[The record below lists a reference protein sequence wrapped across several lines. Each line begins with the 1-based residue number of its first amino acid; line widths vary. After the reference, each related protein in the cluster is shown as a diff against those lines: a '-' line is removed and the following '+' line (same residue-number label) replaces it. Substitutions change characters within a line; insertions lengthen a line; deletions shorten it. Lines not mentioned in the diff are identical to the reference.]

1 MTKMIQS
8 CPSCSNWVPLPISR
22 CTRASNLSW
31 MEISFIGITL
41 TLFPGFIIVVIREL
55 IIQIEK
61 AFIVTYNRDD
71 RNDNTTI
78 KR

>member
-1 MTKMIQS
+1 MAKMMQS
-8 CPSCSNWVPLPISR
+8 CPSCSNWVPFPMSR

-61 AFIVTYNRDD
+61 AFIATYSRDD
-71 RNDNTTI
+71 INDKTTI

>member
-8 CPSCSNWVPLPISR
+8 CPSCSNWVPFPMSR
-22 CTRASNLSW
+22 CTRASSLSW

-41 TLFPGFIIVVIREL
+41 TLFPGFMIVEIREL

-61 AFIVTYNRDD
+61 AFIATYNRDD

>member
-1 MTKMIQS
+1 M
-8 CPSCSNWVPLPISR
+8 V
-22 CTRASNLSW
+22 
-31 MEISFIGITL
+31 E
-41 TLFPGFIIVVIREL
+41 IREL

-61 AFIVTYNRDD
+61 AFIATYNRDD

>member
-1 MTKMIQS
+1 
-8 CPSCSNWVPLPISR
+8 
-22 CTRASNLSW
+22 

-61 AFIVTYNRDD
+61 AFIATYSRDD
-71 RNDNTTI
+71 INDKTTI